1 MDRSKGMI
9 AVFKARIGAL
19 VALVLIA
26 TSMTGA
32 TAATPIKI
40 IDRKANAEYR
50 PSVADGWEAWSGF
63 AIAHPKRHHGYVR
76 PTGGSIKRIP
86 VPGNVSTGNIIT
98 DGPYAGQL
106 VLRTD
111 ASGNDNIKF
120 YDLAAGTVSSAP
132 KAVNTSKDEFSPT
145 VSGDYMAF
153 VRGSNAGNLFLYQ
166 FSTDTTTKIRSG
178 VYAAALDGDYL
189 AFSRFCTRTT
199 CSVARYQLS
208 TGKTVKMPTP
218 ARGRSLYHAAVAA
231 DGTMF
236 WVEGSYA
243 HCGRHTK
250 IRMKSGSTVSTLWA
264 APAGDEVD
272 FMLVGT
278 LGGNPT
284 LAYSLARCPYSS
296 NRWGAYRID
305 V

>member
-1 MDRSKGMI
+1 LIG
-9 AVFKARIGAL
+9 VFKARIGAL
-19 VALVLIA
+19 LVLVLIA
-26 TSMTGA
+26 TTMTDA

-40 IDRKANAEYR
+40 IDTRANAEYR

-63 AIAHPKRHHGYVR
+63 AIAHPKRDHHGYVR
-76 PTGGSIKRIP
+76 PTGGATTKIP
-86 VPGNVSTGNIIT
+86 VRGNVSTGNIIT
-98 DGPYAGQL
+98 SGPHAGQ
-106 VLRTD
+106 VVFRND
-111 ASGNDNIKF
+111 VSGNYNIRF
-120 YDLAAGTVSSAP
+120 YDLIGGTVSNAP
-132 KAVNTSKDEFSPT
+132 KAANTSKDEYSAT

-153 VRGSNAGNLFLYQ
+153 IRGFKSGNLFLYQ
-166 FSTDTTTKIRSG
+166 FSTGTTTNIRSG
-178 VYAAALDGDYL
+178 VYAAALNGDYL
-189 AFSRFCTRTT
+189 AFSKFCTRTT
-199 CSVARYQLS
+199 CSVGRYQLS
-208 TGKTVKMPTP
+208 TGKSVRMPVP
-218 ARGRSLYHAAVAA
+218 APGRSLYHAAVAA

-272 FMLVGT
+272 YMLVDT

-284 LAYSLARCPYSS
+284 LTYSLAKCPYSS